1 MIDYDITSYIFHPRY
16 DSNFEFL
23 VLFQFPGDKPINLDD
38 PSPHSKVSN
47 DISKGHNLPP
57 PHKVTVEDNQQ
68 NHHRLSPVREANDDG
83 HAESDTKMIDLNM
96 KPQRV
101 HGQAA
106 NNQVQMLSSSL
117 PP

>member
-1 MIDYDITSYIFHPRY
+1 FFWTLQKRTHKRY
-16 DSNFEFL
+16 LLLRQRVE
-23 VLFQFPGDKPINLDD
+23 FPGDKPINLDD
-38 PSPHSKVSN
+38 PSPHSKVSS

-68 NHHRLSPVREANDDG
+68 NHHRLSPVRDRHEND
-83 HAESDTKMIDLNM
+83 HTETDTKMIDLNM

-106 NNQVQMLSSSL
+106 NNQDL
-117 PP
+117 